1 MIVMSTV
8 MNTVMPPVM
17 VFTRRLLMP
26 NMNLFYPVVSGLPN
40 VAVQQSINNRI
51 YNLVIQLIA
60 QQGYYENP
68 QTQVTG
74 WYELKSNLRGILS
87 LNIGNYSYP
96 PMAAHGLT
104 VIKSLT
110 FDIQTGREYQLSDLF
125 KPGSDYVSLI
135 SDNIRKQIA
144 ERDIPLLDNFK
155 GISPNQDYYIAD
167 KALVVYFQTYEITP
181 YVVGLP
187 MFPISVFELQEI
199 AADNGPID
207 RMATND

>member
-87 LNIGNYSYP
+87 LNIGNYSYS

-135 SDNIRKQIA
+135 SENIRKQIA